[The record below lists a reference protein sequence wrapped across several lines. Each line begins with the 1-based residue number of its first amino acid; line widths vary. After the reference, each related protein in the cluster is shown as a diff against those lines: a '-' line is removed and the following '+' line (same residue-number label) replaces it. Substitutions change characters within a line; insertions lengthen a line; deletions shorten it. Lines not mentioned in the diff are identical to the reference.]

1 MVTALLA
8 VEDIARVV
16 HEANNAMQAIIG
28 EPVNPGWDQAP
39 DWQRWSS
46 IEGVRDA
53 LQGLAADEHHECW
66 VRAMRRAGWTYGP
79 AKDPEAKT
87 HPMMVPFEEL
97 PPLQQAKDRLFLAI
111 VSALREER

>member
-1 MVTALLA
+1 MLK

-16 HEANNAMQAIIG
+16 HEANSALQAIIG
-28 EPVNPGWDQAP
+28 EPVNPRWDDAP

-53 LQGLAADEHHECW
+53 LQGIADEEEHHEAW
-66 VRAMRRAGWTYGP
+66 AQALRREGWTYGP
-79 AKDPEAKT
+79 TKDPQAKT
-87 HPMMVPFEEL
+87 HPLLVPFDEL

-111 VSALREER
+111 VAALRAE